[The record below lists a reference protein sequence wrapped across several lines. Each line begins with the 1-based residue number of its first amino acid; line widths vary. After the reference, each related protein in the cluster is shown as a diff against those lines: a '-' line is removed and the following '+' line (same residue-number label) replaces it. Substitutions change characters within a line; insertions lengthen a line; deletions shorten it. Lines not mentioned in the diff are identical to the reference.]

1 MFFIYIIYIYIIYI
15 LFIIILEIKAFPK
28 IKILIYEFWEELP
41 QQELFVGRVS

>member
-1 MFFIYIIYIYIIYI
+1 MFFYIHYIYIIYNYSC
-15 LFIIILEIKAFPK
+15 EIKAFPK